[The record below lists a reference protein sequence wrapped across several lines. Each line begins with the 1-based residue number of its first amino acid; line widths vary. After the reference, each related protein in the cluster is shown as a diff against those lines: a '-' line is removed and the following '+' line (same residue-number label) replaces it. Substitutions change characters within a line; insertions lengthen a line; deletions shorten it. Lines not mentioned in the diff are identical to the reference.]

1 MMVHYKNNQM
11 SLKVKPTSL
20 EMRGR
25 EGGRETREKLNYDS
39 CYWACRF
46 YSYRLSFE
54 EVLILGCIKYYPMED
69 IPQRDDDAL
78 SPSLIKSFRDG
89 KG

>member
-1 MMVHYKNNQM
+1 MEK
-11 SLKVKPTSL
+11 K
-20 EMRGR
+20 
-25 EGGRETREKLNYDS
+25 TREKLNYDS

-69 IPQRDDDAL
+69 IPQRDDDAP
-78 SPSLIKSFRDG
+78 SPSLIKSFHSEMEKDRRRG
-89 KG
+89 GEE